1 MVVFH
6 GGKMRQRG
14 LQVFSI
20 NRIPFVLASLG
31 CLMSAELHAQT
42 PDSIVIEEI
51 IVTAT
56 RRDADLQDV
65 PVAVTALTRSTI
77 LETGLTS
84 IQQLSDLNPSVSFDT
99 AQSFQRNSL
108 KIRGIGTIGNSR
120 TFEGAVGVFVDG
132 VYRSRSGMA
141 LSDLVDIDQIEILRG
156 PQSTLFGKN
165 TVAGAIALKS
175 TAPELAEHNGSA
187 ELRVGNLNSTFVSGN
202 ANVPVSDA
210 LALRFAGTINKRD
223 GYFTSPD
230 NGAEY
235 DNVDRFGFK
244 AQALFLPST
253 DWSVRLIADYAE
265 SDANC
270 CWGSALVVN
279 GPTAPLIEV
288 YSELNGL
295 SFFPAPVAERSR
307 SATLNTRSWEKIEDS
322 GLAAI
327 VTWNNGN
334 FSLNS
339 TTATR
344 AWSHNQIEVD
354 PDFVAAD
361 LFVLNEPANID
372 SFFQELV
379 LEFDVSKS
387 DVLLGAYYSKE
398 DYDSLRSAENGSDAD
413 NYLNALLSTQLG
425 ATGCLPPILSVD
437 CAFPTGVS
445 ALLPDGE
452 FAREFYFQES
462 TTRAL
467 FGHAVTAISDR
478 FSLVTGLRYSLEEKS
493 GGVDNLFWYDSAIV
507 RAALEA
513 SGIPDDGT
521 PRNGLD
527 LIGTVFGPS
536 FRDRTRD
543 EEVTGVL
550 ALQVFAAP
558 HVMMYGSY
566 QRGYKAGGVNLFRE
580 AVVTNGTVYAPEFAD
595 NFEVGFKVR
604 YLNNTATTN
613 VAIFHTA
620 FTDLQINFFSG
631 LEFRTENT
639 GKAKSRGIEVENKFQ
654 LTDDLRVD
662 FALNYLDAKFEE
674 IDNPFLTY
682 LIGRATPR
690 APKLSGALELNY
702 ITALTDSLLMVG
714 RAAGTYMGE
723 HFVGADTPLE
733 QKQGAYFV
741 SNASIGLR
749 SANDRWEALA
759 WCTNCADETYRTIYF
774 NSTFQPGSFSAY
786 LNAPRQ
792 YGLTLRVNF

>member
-1 MVVFH
+1 
-6 GGKMRQRG
+6 MREPG
-14 LQVFSI
+14 LQAFRI
-20 NRIPFVLASLG
+20 NRFLFFLVLLG
-31 CLMSAELHAQT
+31 CLASAETRAQT
-42 PDSIVIEEI
+42 ADSTTIDEI

-56 RRDADLQDV
+56 RRAADLQDV
-65 PVAVTALTRSTI
+65 PVAVTALTRSSI

-84 IQQLSDLNPSVSFDT
+84 IQQLADINPSVSFDT

-132 VYRSRSGMA
+132 IYRSRSGMA

-165 TVAGAIALKS
+165 TVAGAIALQS
-175 TAPELAEHNGSA
+175 SAPDFAELVGTA
-187 ELRVGNLNSTFVSGN
+187 ELRVGNLNSTFASGT
-202 ANVPVSDA
+202 ANVPVNEM
-210 LALRFAGTINKRD
+210 LALRFAGTFNKRD
-223 GYFTSPD
+223 GFFTSPD

-244 AQALFLPST
+244 AQALILASI
-253 DWSVRLIADYAE
+253 DLQIRLIADHAE

-295 SFFPAPVAERSR
+295 SFFPAPVAEQSR
-307 SATLNTRSWEKIEDS
+307 SATLNARSKEKIKDS
-322 GLAAI
+322 GLAAL
-327 VTWNNGN
+327 VTWDNGII
-334 FSLNS
+334 SLKS
-339 TTATR
+339 TTAIR
-344 AWSHNQIEVD
+344 EWSHNQIEAD

-361 LFVLNEPANID
+361 LFVLNEPADID
-372 SFFQELV
+372 SIFQELV
-379 LEFDVSKS
+379 LSFDVANS

-398 DYDSLRSAENGSDAD
+398 DYYSLRSAENGSDAD
-413 NYLNALLSTQLG
+413 NYLNALISAQAG
-425 ATGCLPPILSVD
+425 AAACLPPIVSVD
-437 CAFPTGVS
+437 CVFPTGVS

-452 FAREFYFQES
+452 FARESYVQKS
-462 TTRAL
+462 TTRAF
-467 FGHAVTAISDR
+467 FGHAETAIGDQ
-478 FSLVTGLRYSLEEKS
+478 FKLVTGLRYSLEEKS
-493 GGVDNLFWYDSAIV
+493 GGVRNMFWYDSAIV
-507 RAALEA
+507 RAALA
-513 SGIPDDGT
+513 AGGIPDDGT

-536 FRDRTRD
+536 FRDQTRD

-550 ALQVFAAP
+550 AIQYFP
-558 HVMMYGSY
+558 SPRMMLYGSY

-580 AVVTNGTVYAPEFAD
+580 ALVTNGTVYEPEFAD
-595 NFEVGFKVR
+595 NFEVGFKAR
-604 YLNNTATTN
+604 YLENAATTN
-613 VAIFHTA
+613 VAIFHTE
-620 FTDLQINFFSG
+620 FSDLQINFFSG

-639 GKAKSRGIEVENKFQ
+639 GKATSRGIEVENQFQ
-654 LTDDLRVD
+654 LTDNLRLD
-662 FALNYLDAKFEE
+662 FALNYLDAEFDE

-682 LIGRATPR
+682 LVGRETPR
-690 APKLSGALELNY
+690 APKWSSALALNY
-702 ITALTDSLLMVG
+702 VTAVSDHLLLVG
-714 RAAGTYMGE
+714 RAAGTYMGK

-733 QKQGAYFV
+733 QKQGAYLV

-749 SANDRWEALA
+749 SANDRWEVIA
-759 WCTNCADETYRTIYF
+759 WCTNCTDETYRTIFF

-792 YGLTLRVNF
+792 YGLTFRANF